1 MINWGW
7 APVNRKVLVH
17 LHLFYH
23 NQLDYMI
30 SKLKNICGCD
40 WDLYVT
46 VCEDNEKS
54 IKKLKAF
61 KPDVHIIKVENLGY
75 DVWPFIQILRT
86 VNINDYEY
94 VLKLHTKAK
103 QGFPIKTYVWRNALV
118 NCMLISKK
126 QFSNMLSLF
135 EKDLSA
141 GVAGRSVYW
150 VPCSGEVPEERQM
163 MNSMMKRLNLRYCG
177 AEYLAG
183 TIFFARISIF
193 KCIIDSDIS
202 ARDFLSY
209 SKTGSNSTNAHVLE
223 RIFSFLAPAC
233 GLKNVKLIYLQG
245 KIYEFCRRM
254 FSIRIELSEYCKG
267 IVIFLC
273 KQRIPFI
280 YFSSKLFKYVVPKG
294 TQECEKQFSWQC
306 ANKKRLAVYAGYS
319 SDGKIKDSQLYY
331 LNGLKNVAD
340 NIIFVCDC
348 QILPQELEK
357 IKDIVSVC
365 IFKHHGGYDFG
376 SYKLGYKY
384 ALDKGLLNNVDELIL
399 CNDSCYGP
407 VFPFEKCFDSM
418 KDTKCDFWGLVTNSN
433 PKKRQPEHIQSF
445 FMVLKSD
452 VFNFDAFSRFMCRIK
467 PQRKVK
473 NVIKKYEIPFT
484 NYLKKHGFS
493 YAVFV
498 PDEKFTYGNINKTF
512 YPLTLIRDFEVPLVK
527 VKVFNNMFLC
537 KLKEFSNDTL
547 DYIER
552 VNPELA
558 EIIKKENDM

>member
-1 MINWGW
+1 MSNK
-7 APVNRKVLVH
+7 KVLVH

-30 SKLKNICGCD
+30 SRLKNICGCD

-54 IKKLKAF
+54 IKKLRAF

-94 VLKLHTKAK
+94 VLKLHTKAS
-103 QGFPIKTYVWRNALV
+103 QGKPIKTYAWRNALI
-118 NCMLISKK
+118 NCLLISKR
-126 QFSNMLSLF
+126 QFKNLITDFNRNKSLGF
-135 EKDLSA
+135 
-141 GVAGRSVYW
+141 AGRSTYW
-150 VPCSGEVPEERQM
+150 VNFSGEVAEEQNM
-163 MNSMMKRLNLRYCG
+163 LNLMMKRLNLRYNTNL
-177 AEYLAG
+177 YLSG
-183 TIFFARISIF
+183 TIFFARMSIF
-193 KCIIDSDIS
+193 RRVVESDIS
-202 ARDFLSY
+202 EKDFARFSQ
-209 SKTGSNSTNAHVLE
+209 TGSNSTNAHVLE
-223 RIFSFLAPAC
+223 RIFSFLAPTY
-233 GLKNVKLIYLQG
+233 GLKNVRLTYFWG
-245 KIYEFCRRM
+245 RVSEFCRKM
-254 FSIRIELSEYCKG
+254 CSIDFVGNAYKKG
-267 IVIFLC
+267 IVIFLFRHRLRLIIIN
-273 KQRIPFI
+273 KR
-280 YFSSKLFKYVVPKG
+280 KLRCPELTGVV
-294 TQECEKQFSWQC
+294 EIE
-306 ANKKRLAVYAGYS
+306 KRLGQFKKNKFNRLAIFAGYCP
-319 SDGKIKDSQLYY
+319 DGKIKESQIYY

-357 IKDIVSVC
+357 IKDIVQVC

-484 NYLKKHGFS
+484 NYLKKYGFS

-498 PDEKFTYGNINKTF
+498 PDEKFPYGNINKTF

>member
-7 APVNRKVLVH
+7 SVVNRKVLVH

-23 NQLDYMI
+23 NQLDYMM

-75 DVWPFIQILRT
+75 DVWPFIQVLRM
-86 VNINDYEY
+86 VDINDYKY

-103 QGFPIKTYVWRNALV
+103 YGFPLKTYSWRNALV
-118 NCMLISKK
+118 DSILISKK
-126 QFSNMLSLF
+126 QFRKVVSLF
-135 EKDLSA
+135 EEDSSV
-141 GVAGRSVYW
+141 GFAGRSTYW
-150 VPCSGEVPEERQM
+150 MLFSGLVPEEQGMLNR
-163 MNSMMKRLNLRYCG
+163 MMKRLHLRY
-177 AEYLAG
+177 AENYYLSG
-183 TIFFARISIF
+183 TMFFARMSVF
-193 KCIIDSDIS
+193 KPVVESDIS
-202 ARDFLSY
+202 AEDFSLF
-209 SKTGSNSTNAHVLE
+209 SKTASKATNAHVLE
-223 RIFSFLAPAC
+223 RVFSFLAPNS
-233 GLKNVKLIYLQG
+233 GLKNAKLTYFSGRI
-245 KIYEFCRRM
+245 KEFLKRLC
-254 FSIRIELSEYCKG
+254 SIEFIWSERQKG
-267 IVIFLC
+267 IVLF
-273 KQRIPFI
+273 
-280 YFSSKLFKYVVPKG
+280 LFKKRFPLKIVKQKCYIPPVGAKDIVQSFDVANVVH
-294 TQECEKQFSWQC
+294 
-306 ANKKRLAVYAGYS
+306 NRLVIFAGYCP
-319 SDGKIKDSQLYY
+319 DGKIKDSQLYY

-348 QILPQELEK
+348 QILPQEIEK
-357 IKDIVSVC
+357 IKDIVQVC

-384 ALDKGLLNNVDELIL
+384 ALDKGLLNNVDELIF

-418 KDTKCDFWGLVTNSN
+418 KDTKCDFWGVVTNCN
-433 PKKRQPEHIQSF
+433 PKKRQPEHLQSF
-445 FMVLKSD
+445 FIVIKSN
-452 VFNFDAFSRFMCRIK
+452 VFNSDAFSRFMCRIK

-484 NYLKKHGFS
+484 NYLKKYGFS

-498 PDEKFTYGNINKTF
+498 PDEKFPYGNINKTF

-527 VKVFNNMFLC
+527 VKVFNNIFLD
-537 KLKEFSNDTL
+537 KLREFSNDTL